1 MPKQGTKMTTGYVS
15 WEEFKRL
22 QAKLLHDNDTD
33 VLLLISVGVYTAL
46 RISDVLRL
54 KWADFGGDQIE
65 IKEKKTGKTRLISIN
80 KDLKEIV
87 EKIKSSQEIKDENE
101 LFINKSTS
109 RPYTRMG
116 VNKMLKRIFKK
127 YKVVCDGN
135 VSSHL
140 FRKTFGRRVMEN
152 NGYSGEA
159 LLLLMDTFQHSSP
172 ALTKRYLGIR
182 QQEINTLYETL

>member
-15 WEEFKRL
+15 WDEFKRL
-22 QAKLLHDNDTD
+22 QTGLMKDGETD
-33 VLLLISVGVYTAL
+33 ALLLISVGVYTAL

-54 KWADFGGDQIE
+54 RWADLSQDRIE

-80 KDLKEIV
+80 KDLKDIV
-87 EKIKSSQEIKDENE
+87 EKIKSLQEREEKKE
-101 LFINKSTS
+101 LFINKHTS

-127 YKVVCDGN
+127 YKIPCDGN
-135 VSSHL
+135 ISSHL

>member
-15 WEEFKRL
+15 WDEFKKL
-22 QAKLLHDNDTD
+22 QSGLMKDGETD
-33 VLLLISVGVYTAL
+33 ALLLISVGVYTAL

-54 KWADFGGDQIE
+54 RWADLSQDRIE

-80 KDLKEIV
+80 KDLKDIV
-87 EKIKSSQEIKDENE
+87 EKIKPLQDREEEKG
-101 LFINKSTS
+101 LFINKMTS

-127 YKVVCDGN
+127 YNVPCDGN
-135 VSSHL
+135 ISSHL

>member
-1 MPKQGTKMTTGYVS
+1 MTTGYVS
-15 WEEFKRL
+15 WDEFKRL
-22 QAKLLHDNDTD
+22 QAGLMKDGEADA
-33 VLLLISVGVYTAL
+33 LLLISVGVYTAL

-54 KWADFGGDQIE
+54 RWADFKGDKIE
-65 IKEKKTGKTRLISIN
+65 VREKKTGKTRIISIN
-80 KDLKEIV
+80 KDLKDIV
-87 EKIKSSQEIKDENE
+87 DKLKPSFVTNEENE
-101 LFINKSTS
+101 LFINKFT
-109 RPYTRMG
+109 RKPYTRVG

-127 YKVVCDGN
+127 YRVPCDGN
-135 VSSHL
+135 ISSHL

-152 NGYSGEA
+152 KGYSGEA